1 MDALGNPIALA
12 LTPGQTHDLVAAPDL
27 LTQADPQAVIADRA
41 FDADTFIAPLVRA
54 GVEPV
59 IPPKSN
65 RKRSRDCDYALYK
78 ERNLVERFFNK
89 LKHFRGIATRYDK
102 LAANYLAALKLA
114 SVRLWLRAYESTT

>member
-41 FDADTFIAPLVRA
+41 FDADTFIAPLVKA

-65 RKRSRDCDYALYK
+65 RKRSRDCDSALYK

-102 LAANYLAALKLA
+102 LARTFLAGLHLAAATILLN
-114 SVRLWLRAYESTT
+114 

>member
-1 MDALGNPIALA
+1 LGNPIALA
-12 LTPGQTHDLVAAPDL
+12 LTPGQTHDLVPAASL
-27 LTQADPQAVIADRA
+27 LAEADPQALIADKA
-41 FDADTFIAPLVRA
+41 FDADTFIEPLVRA

-65 RKRSRDCDYALYK
+65 RKRSRACDCELYK

-102 LAANYLAALKLA
+102 LACSFLAGVHLAAATILLN
-114 SVRLWLRAYESTT
+114 